1 MKIMK
6 SKLNTLVSAYRSRN
20 GQISG
25 QDSLAYWLRAIASDP
40 EVHTIV
46 EIGAWEG
53 KGSTRCI
60 GEVLTSRKDSEL
72 CKLINLESNH
82 ERCIR
87 AQKRNAKFPLVQVV
101 WGSIVRK
108 DDLDSDGLTSV
119 EKNWLEDDIKSL
131 EQCPQVL
138 NKIPDSIDALFL
150 DGGEFSTKS
159 EYVTLSNR
167 VTNWLI
173 IDDTATRKSAAI
185 AQDIRNGS
193 TPFTVIVDSDQRNGF
208 MVAKLAESGIA
219 K

>member
-1 MKIMK
+1 MK

-25 QDSLAYWLRAIASDP
+25 QDSLAYWLRAVASDP
-40 EVHTIV
+40 NVHTIV

-60 GEVLTSRKDSEL
+60 GEVLTSRKDRGL
-72 CKLINLESNH
+72 CKLISLESNR
-82 ERCIR
+82 ERCLR
-87 AQKRNAKFPLVQVV
+87 AQKRNMKFSIVTVI
-101 WGSIVRK
+101 WGSIVGK
-108 DDLDSDGLTSV
+108 DDLDLEGLTSD
-119 EKNWLEDDIKSL
+119 EKIWLEDDIKSL

-138 NKIPDSIDALFL
+138 SEIPDLIDALFL
-150 DGGEFSTKS
+150 DRGEFSTKS
-159 EYVTLSNR
+159 EYVLLSNR

-173 IDDTATRKSAAI
+173 SDDTGTRKSTTI
-185 AQDIRNGS
+185 TQDIRNGS

-208 MVAKLAESGIA
+208 MVAKLTESGFA

>member
-1 MKIMK
+1 MIRRLKGLIE
-6 SKLNTLVSAYRSRN
+6 AYRNRN

-40 EVHTIV
+40 NVHTVV

-60 GEVLTSRKDSEL
+60 GEVLTSRKDSEH
-72 CKLINLESNH
+72 CKLTSLESSR
-82 ERCIR
+82 ERCLR
-87 AQKRNAKFPLVQVV
+87 AQKRNLKFSLVQVI
-101 WGSIVRK
+101 WGSIVGK
-108 DDLDSDGLTSV
+108 DDLDSDGLSSD
-119 EKNWLEDDIKSL
+119 EKIWFEEDVKSL
-131 EQCPQVL
+131 KNCPQVL
-138 NKIPDSIDALFL
+138 NEIPDSIDMLFL

-159 EYVTLSNR
+159 EYAMLSNR

-185 AQDIRNGS
+185 AHDIRNGS
-193 TPFTVIVDSDQRNGF
+193 TPFTIIVDSNQRNGF
-208 MVAKLAESGIA
+208 MVAKLTEYGIT